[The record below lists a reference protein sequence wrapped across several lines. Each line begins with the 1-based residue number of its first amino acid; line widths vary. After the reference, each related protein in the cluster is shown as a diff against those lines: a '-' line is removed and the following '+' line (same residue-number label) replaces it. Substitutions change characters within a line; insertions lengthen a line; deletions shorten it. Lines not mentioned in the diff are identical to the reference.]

1 MSCINLAGV
10 LQSTI
15 ALSGVLQST
24 ITLTGTVCGWVSAV
38 LVPWALDFSTEDHSS
53 YVALF

>member
-38 LVPWALDFSTEDHSS
+38 LTPRKADLHG
-53 YVALF
+53 